1 MSTLSPNLDERRAGA
16 KSPAERKDMRYYSTQ
31 RPVAPGSFPKP
42 QGNRV
47 EQIVN
52 FPAKTYVDEIWKQAY
67 GYIDYEKPLTE
78 KEAADYELT
87 KGGDYHY

>member
-1 MSTLSPNLDERRAGA
+1 
-16 KSPAERKDMRYYSTQ
+16 MRYYSTQ
-31 RPVAPGSFPKP
+31 RPVGPGTYPKP
-42 QGNRV
+42 EGNRI
-47 EQIVN
+47 ELIVN
-52 FPAKTYVDEIWKQAY
+52 FPAKTYVDEIWKQAW

>member
-1 MSTLSPNLDERRAGA
+1 
-16 KSPAERKDMRYYSTQ
+16 MRYYSTQ
-31 RPVAPGSFPKP
+31 RPVGPGTYPKP
-42 QGNRV
+42 EGNRI

-52 FPAKTYVDEIWKQAY
+52 FPAKTYVDEIWKQAW

-87 KGGDYHY
+87 KGGAYHY